1 MSKNLCLI
9 DRYISHYIALGS
21 TFIPCPKSYNQT
33 RLGLK
38 FQIKRKPNIKRILIT
53 KENVKL
59 PTPHNRSGHHHE
71 SIGNFRTFLQ
81 SHWQITRPQ
90 SSANTGIG
98 HRHEYITTS
107 GLGHIRLFPI
117 GSHLYRQ
124 LPYRL
129 VTTATSADLH
139 LINSRCVSK
148 DTCPK
153 TVSTHALQFR
163 SIKSLMLQNSVQ

>member
-1 MSKNLCLI
+1 MF
-9 DRYISHYIALGS
+9 HYIALGS
-21 TFIPCPKSYNQT
+21 TFITYPKSYNQT

-38 FQIKRKPNIKRILIT
+38 FQIKRKPYTKRILIT
-53 KENVKL
+53 KETL
-59 PTPHNRSGHHHE
+59 DYPRNRSGHHHE
-71 SIGNFRTFLQ
+71 SIGNFHAFLQ
-81 SHWQITRPQ
+81 SHRQITRPP

-107 GLGHIRLFPI
+107 GLGHIQLFPI

-129 VTTATSADLH
+129 VTTAPSADLN
-139 LINSRCVSK
+139 LINSKCISK

-153 TVSTHALQFR
+153 MVSTNLNQVSSMHLQF
-163 SIKSLMLQNSVQ
+163 LNHQNQIS